1 MPSRVLLHL
10 PPPEPPRLVDRPPR
24 RPARGEEFPAG
35 WTVAD
40 YQLERGEFAGEE
52 YAFEVWVIPLLAV
65 DEGPATADPAPG
77 GVVPAAS
84 NSRCTVLSPPCRPS
98 YGYQLTPEDGDR
110 LVAALTDAGTHA
122 SLEAAAAIRWGEAME
137 VPVDDLEPELCR
149 AILDV
154 LDRASTDL
162 EPLRERLSR
171 EAAPPQL
178 AHTSD
183 PLHPQS
189 ATASMR
195 LPRRLLVQANGLGT
209 RDPLVRP
216 AEAPHLR
223 VAVLEAELAGGRGVE
238 RPRAETGCLVRSRS
252 VRLDSNTPANRHI
265 FVAGCAR
272 GVHHASTFR
281 PR

>member
-1 MPSRVLLHL
+1 MPSRVLVHL
-10 PPPEPPRLVDRPPR
+10 PPPEPPRLVDCPPR

-52 YAFEVWVIPLLAV
+52 YAFEVWVIPLLAL
-65 DEGPATADPAPG
+65 DEGPASADPAPG
-77 GVVPAAS
+77 GAGTCSEEQPVHGTLAAVP
-84 NSRCTVLSPPCRPS
+84 TL
-98 YGYQLTPEDGDR
+98 YGYELTPEDGDR

-154 LDRASTDL
+154 LDRATTDL

-171 EAAPPQL
+171 EAASATE
-178 AHTSD
+178 AHAPD
-183 PLHPQS
+183 PLHPQPE
-189 ATASMR
+189 AASMR

-209 RDPLVRP
+209 RHPLVRP
-216 AEAPHLR
+216 AEASYLR
-223 VAVLEAELAGGRGVE
+223 VAVLEAELA
-238 RPRAETGCLVRSRS
+238 
-252 VRLDSNTPANRHI
+252 
-265 FVAGCAR
+265 
-272 GVHHASTFR
+272 
-281 PR
+281 